1 VSRDDVGSGDKPR
14 LAKIRAQYE
23 KAPDP
28 KKLVILES
36 SAHAQ
41 FIFQTDQGD
50 RLMRE
55 ILRFLSMP

>member
-1 VSRDDVGSGDKPR
+1 MTLARVTSRGCPT
-14 LAKIRAQYE
+14 IRAEYD

-28 KKLVILES
+28 KELMILEG

-41 FIFQTDQGD
+41 FIFQTDQGE

-55 ILRFLSMP
+55 ILRFLSDP